1 MVNECLEVAA
11 FCLTGAIL
19 AVLLRQ
25 YCSEQSMLL
34 ALGVCCIVSVVFF
47 TTLSPVVM
55 SITVIFENAGLSDSY
70 VSLIFKAV
78 AICFITEI
86 ASGICRDSGETAI
99 ASAAEMWGRG
109 AIAAASLPVI
119 EVLIESITIFFN
131 GV

>member
-25 YCSEQSMLL
+25 YCGEQSMLL
-34 ALGVCCIVSVVFF
+34 ALGVCSMVAVTFF
-47 TTLSPVVM
+47 SMLSPLVA
-55 SITVIFENAGLSDSY
+55 SITEIFENAGLSDSY
-70 VSLIFKAV
+70 VSLIFKAA
-78 AICFITEI
+78 AICFVTEI

-109 AIAAASLPVI
+109 AIAAASLPVA
-119 EVLIESITIFFN
+119 EVLIETVMSFFN